1 MQHMQIVKTAEIAL
15 ILVFRGET
23 EIERRA
29 FAIKETIAIGRDPF
43 TDIILEDPTV
53 SRLHV
58 ELRREGDDLVLY
70 DRSSNGTTVNGKSV
84 TRHVIGD
91 RDVISLGRFTLIVE
105 LHADSKTSLYE
116 EAHAE
121 GWTMDD
127 DRTIQCAEPVAKPAR
142 VEGRS

>member
-1 MQHMQIVKTAEIAL
+1 MQHDDMDGKKTAAIAL

-58 ELRREGDDLVLY
+58 ELRREGNDLALY
-70 DRSSNGTTVNGKSV
+70 D
-84 TRHVIGD
+84 
-91 RDVISLGRFTLIVE
+91 
-105 LHADSKTSLYE
+105 
-116 EAHAE
+116 
-121 GWTMDD
+121 
-127 DRTIQCAEPVAKPAR
+127 
-142 VEGRS
+142 